1 MTVEARGWTADSDTH
16 CLRLAG
22 CELPLFQAPAVEA
35 LFQSALGLPRQINRI
50 AHYALS
56 AAEEEAKTVNAE
68 HLQNALEELQPRLDR
83 VSSEV
88 PR

>member
-1 MTVEARGWTADSDTH
+1 MTVDARGWATDGNTH
-16 CLRLAG
+16 CLPLAG
-22 CELPLFQAPAVEA
+22 CELPLFSAPAVEA

-56 AAEEEAKTVNAE
+56 AAEEEAKMVNTE
-68 HLQNALEELQPRLDR
+68 HLQHALKELQPTLDR
-83 VSSEV
+83 VSSQA

>member
-1 MTVEARGWTADSDTH
+1 MTVDARAWTAEGNVH
-16 CLRLAG
+16 RLWLGG
-22 CELPLFQAPAVEA
+22 CEPPLIWAPAVEA

-50 AHYALS
+50 GHYALS

-68 HLQNALEELQPRLDR
+68 HLQHALKELQPRLDR
-83 VSSEV
+83 VSSQA